1 MEFKENDRCEV
12 FGTGTHG
19 DGMTLTIIGKAPN
32 KEFRLPNGVLH
43 SAPNDDDSYVVKL
56 DQEASAPVQV
66 GRFEDGT
73 PIMTNQFKVT
83 FGVVAGRKMRLIAK
97 ENPND

>member
-32 KEFRLPNGVLH
+32 KAFRLPNGVMH
-43 SAPNDDDSYVVKL
+43 SSPKSKEAYIVKL
-56 DQEASAPVQV
+56 DQEASAPFEV
-66 GRFEDGT
+66 GKFEDGT
-73 PIMTNQFKVT
+73 PLITNQFKVT
-83 FGVVAGRKMRLIAK
+83 YGVVDGAKMRLIK